1 MVIMEKT
8 PKCAWC
14 GGAHEMAGC
23 LLYIG
28 AICGNKPFLFGSLKN
43 N

>member
-1 MVIMEKT
+1 MEKN